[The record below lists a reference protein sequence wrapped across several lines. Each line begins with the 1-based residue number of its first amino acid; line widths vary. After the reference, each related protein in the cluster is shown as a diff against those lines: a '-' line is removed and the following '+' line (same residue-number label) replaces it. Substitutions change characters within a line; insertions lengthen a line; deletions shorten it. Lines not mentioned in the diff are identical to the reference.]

1 MIRTVDEVVTA
12 QAVGR
17 GVVASGRT
25 ERGLRVSLVE
35 FDPARVVAA
44 PSEFEEF
51 PEGTRVRPA
60 GLDRLLV
67 EVADDAGG
75 SAVAGSV
82 SWHAVHYGPNEGSRA
97 WNIGIGLA
105 PAARGHGV
113 GTVAQRL
120 LAEWLLRT
128 TDVARVEASTDVTN
142 VAEQRALERA
152 GFTREGVLRSAQER
166 VDGRH
171 DLYSYSLLRS
181 DLEDVDRGV

>member
-1 MIRTVDEVVTA
+1 MIRSVDEAVTA
-12 QAVGR
+12 ETVGR

-25 ERGLRVSLVE
+25 SGGLLVSLVE
-35 FDPARVVAA
+35 HDPERVVPT
-44 PSEFEEF
+44 PSEYDEF
-51 PEGTRVRPA
+51 PDGPGVSPP
-60 GLDRLLV
+60 GLGRLLV
-67 EVADDAGG
+67 EITDDAGG
-75 SAVAGSV
+75 RAVAGSV
-82 SWHAVHYGPNEGSRA
+82 SWHVEYYGPSEGSRA

-120 LAEWLLRT
+120 LAEWLLSS